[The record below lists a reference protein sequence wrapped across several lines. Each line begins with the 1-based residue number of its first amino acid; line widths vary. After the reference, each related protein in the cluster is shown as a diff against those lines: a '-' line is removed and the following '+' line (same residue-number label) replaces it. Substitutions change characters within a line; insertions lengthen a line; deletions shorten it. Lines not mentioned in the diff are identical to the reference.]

1 MGPTY
6 CALCPLLYRRHE
18 ALELHLRPMRH
29 QFYWLPFLPFPS
41 GYGHTKKLTLST
53 YHGHWNHPGHNG
65 RSIYPSKSSVGSL
78 VPGPETGGHRWN
90 SWNRP
95 PSFNVCME
103 WFHWLCVM
111 VYIPYFPK
119 LSPFIAFFLTA
130 HFSQDDYPYDW
141 LVFSLRCTHP
151 HLWFFFARLMYWLS
165 KVRSLHW
172 HIHLFAS
179 WTWFSNPLGVGA
191 ENLTSPPVHC
201 LTMASSKTLRET
213 WMTEKKTRPSFM
225 ARKSAKWHSFLVQVG
240 FSGSQGEIDDWTCF
254 IQRLHIQY
262 ITVAI
267 GLGCVYL
274 VRCIYL
280 ANLLKKI
287 TRTKRQSD
295 YGSYSLRIRYVAI
308 TFSSVRCNLWPSA
321 SWLVTMTYWK
331 NLS

>member
-65 RSIYPSKSSVGSL
+65 MSIYPSKSSVGSL

-151 HLWFFFARLMYWLS
+151 HLWFFLPGWCIGYQKWGRFIDTS
-165 KVRSLHW
+165 T
-172 HIHLFAS
+172 F
-179 WTWFSNPLGVGA
+179 
-191 ENLTSPPVHC
+191 SPPEHDSATRLGSEQRIWHHHPCTVSQWHHPKHYGR
-201 LTMASSKTLRET
+201 LGWRRRRRGPRS
-213 WMTEKKTRPSFM
+213 WQEKAQSGI
-225 ARKSAKWHSFLVQVG
+225 HS
-240 FSGSQGEIDDWTCF
+240 
-254 IQRLHIQY
+254 
-262 ITVAI
+262 
-267 GLGCVYL
+267 
-274 VRCIYL
+274 
-280 ANLLKKI
+280 
-287 TRTKRQSD
+287 
-295 YGSYSLRIRYVAI
+295 
-308 TFSSVRCNLWPSA
+308 
-321 SWLVTMTYWK
+321 
-331 NLS
+331 